1 MAKRYFEKEMLMI
14 VSFALA
20 AIGLVMILD
29 ISSVRCAAM
38 GISPYAVFLKQFLWF
53 LLATIV
59 FFLMWEVDIE
69 TIRKFAPYAI
79 VVSIPVLIILL
90 IPGITPSV
98 KGSRRWI
105 FLTKSIAVQP
115 VEFVKVFWVVYL
127 ADYLDRHR
135 KELFDFKVLVGPLII
150 LVVLAGL
157 VYGQPDFGS
166 TVILL
171 LVFIIVFFLASVPVS
186 RLVGLALLGLPFLY
200 WAVFA
205 SKYRRDR
212 IISFLNP
219 FKYASGEGYQLTRS
233 LIAIAS
239 GGILGK
245 GAGSSTSRLMY
256 LPAAHTDFIFSVFS
270 EEFGIFGSFLILA
283 FFVVFTVAG
292 FRMAIKCKDNFSR
305 ILIAGLTSLIASSAF
320 ANIAVCVGIVPTKG
334 IALPFMS
341 YGGSNLIST
350 FLAVGLITTVYMES
364 AERMY
369 AR

>member
-1 MAKRYFEKEMLMI
+1 MVKKHYEKEALMA

-20 AIGLVMILD
+20 AIGLIMILD
-29 ISSVRCAAM
+29 ISSVRCSAK

-53 LLATIV
+53 LLSTVV
-59 FFLMWEVDIE
+59 FFLMWEVDIS
-69 TIRKFAPYAI
+69 TIRKFASYAI
-79 VVSIPVLIILL
+79 VVSVPVLIVLL

-98 KGSRRWI
+98 KGSHRWI
-105 FLTKSIAVQP
+105 FLTKSIAIQP
-115 VEFVKVFWVVYL
+115 VEFVKIFWIVYL

-135 KELFDFKVLVGPLII
+135 KDLFDFKVLVGPLII
-150 LVVLAGL
+150 LIVLAGL
-157 VYGQPDFGS
+157 VYSQPDFGS

-171 LVFIIVFFLASVPVS
+171 TVFMIVFFLASVPVS

-205 SKYRRDR
+205 SAYRRDR

-239 GGILGK
+239 GGIIGK

-256 LPAAHTDFIFSVFS
+256 LPAAHTDFVFSVFS
-270 EEFGIFGSFLILA
+270 EEFGLLGSIFILTL
-283 FFVVFTVAG
+283 FVIFTVCG
-292 FRMAIKCKDNFSR
+292 FRMAIRCKDNFSR
-305 ILIAGLTSLIASSAF
+305 ILIAGLTSLIAFSAF
-320 ANIAVCVGIVPTKG
+320 ANIAVCVGLLPTKG
-334 IALPFMS
+334 LALPFMS

-364 AERMY
+364 AERLY